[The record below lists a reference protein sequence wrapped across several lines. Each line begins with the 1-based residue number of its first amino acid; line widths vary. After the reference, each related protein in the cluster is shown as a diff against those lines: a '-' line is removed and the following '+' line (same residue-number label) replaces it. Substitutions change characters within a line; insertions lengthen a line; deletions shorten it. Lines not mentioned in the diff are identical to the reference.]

1 MSAPREAPILVTVM
15 LDQAEVVMEVD
26 TGASISV
33 MSESTFRKTWKGSG
47 PKLQSSNVCV
57 KTYTGESLDVIG
69 SIVVDVE
76 YEGQRESLQL
86 HIVAG
91 AGPTL
96 LGRDLL
102 HKLKLNW
109 PAICHLS
116 SSPTLESVLDM
127 HNAVFN
133 AGCV

>member
-1 MSAPREAPILVTVM
+1 MTVM

-26 TGASISV
+26 TGASTLV
-33 MSESTFRKTWKGSG
+33 MSESTFRKAWKGSS

-57 KTYTGESLDVIG
+57 KTYTGEPLDVIG
-69 SIVVDVE
+69 SIVVDVK
-76 YEGQRESLQL
+76 YEDQRESLQL